1 MIPVAPSERR
11 CSVGIVGGTL
21 AVFALLL
28 VLAPPLYPS
37 FDESKYLGIGYNMFT
52 GAGPRTIFG
61 ALFLLHAPLW
71 PMVVVAPDLWFGV
84 DPFLWGHV
92 LNGLAGLA
100 VLVLVAALGWRI
112 RPAVGA
118 LAAVAYIATPYLH
131 DLART
136 ARLDVPAAALTLA
149 YVVVGIDAVRRGS
162 VGRGLL
168 AGAIFAMAFLV
179 KEIVLP
185 FAPVPFFV
193 GILGGRPWA
202 TTARVAAA
210 TFAVAAL
217 GTSWWFV
224 TYAGFTRTVYR
235 LGASSALLVPLY
247 VGIAVVIVAGF
258 AAPWLSSRP
267 AALGWLMRAQARA
280 PAAVFRHS
288 RALAAWGGAFAWF
301 LALVVFFDRNP
312 ELKGNGLFRAEQYA
326 LYARTWLPTQ
336 LPLVLGAVAGAA
348 LSLLARRAATPAQR
362 EAIDALYLAML
373 CGLPLVLLVIA
384 VGEPPRNYL
393 AQIGVLAAMSAAGWL
408 WAASLVERITPP
420 RVTAVMPAGLLAAS
434 FAIATLLLASHSLDY
449 RASARDSVLQSAV
462 ATAADWIEANV
473 APGATIGFGS
483 FLGYETAVEL
493 PARDFRVVQLH
504 QSLAVVDPAAPLAL
518 AALRAPPIDDW
529 IAIENSRRETEFYVF
544 RARTFAEQV
553 RRSGISIYVY
563 QTGPITSVPALLGV
577 LVPEHGFTEISS
589 WSYPPILGSGSTTTV
604 TTHIFAVD
612 QAHVGFDGSPMY
624 ATADALDRLVG
635 VLERASDT
643 SPTTASNLLESITM
657 WPPSALPE
665 GLLTRLQEL
674 ARLPADV
681 PPILLRTESTGRRG
695 IIARCVMPSSPS
707 RS

>member
-1 MIPVAPSERR
+1 MIPVPPSERR
-11 CSVGIVGGTL
+11 ASVAIIGGTL

-37 FDESKYLGIGYNMFT
+37 FDESKYLGIGYNMFA

-71 PMVVVAPDLWFGV
+71 PMVVVAPDLWFGI

-92 LNGLAGLA
+92 LNGLSGLA

-149 YVVVGIDAVRRGS
+149 YLVVGIDAVRRGS

-185 FAPVPFFV
+185 FAPVPFLV

-210 TFAVAAL
+210 TLAVAAL

-224 TYAGFTRTVYR
+224 TYAGLTRTVYR
-235 LGASSALLVPLY
+235 LGASSGLLVPLY
-247 VGIAVVIVAGF
+247 VGIAVVVVAGF

-280 PAAVFRHS
+280 PAAVVRHG
-288 RALAAWGGAFAWF
+288 RALAAWGGAVAWF

-312 ELKGNGLFRAEQYA
+312 ELKGNGLFRADQYA

-336 LPLVLGAVAGAA
+336 LPLVLGAVVGAA
-348 LSLLARRAATPAQR
+348 LSLPARRAATPTRR
-362 EAIDALYLAML
+362 EAFDALYVAMV

-393 AQIGVLAAMSAAGWL
+393 AQIGVLAALSAAGWL
-408 WAASLVERITPP
+408 WVATLVARLMSPKDP
-420 RVTAVMPAGLLAAS
+420 QRFTAGMTTSLLAAS
-434 FAIATLLLASHSLDY
+434 FAVATLLLASHSLDY

-473 APGATIGFGS
+473 APGSTIGFGS

-493 PARDFRVVQLH
+493 PARDFSMVQLH

-553 RRSGISIYVY
+553 RRSGISLYVY

-577 LVPEHGFTEISS
+577 LVPEHGFTEIAS
-589 WSYPPILGSGSTTTV
+589 WSYPPIVGSGSTTTV

-612 QAHVGFDGSPMY
+612 QARVGFDGSPMY

-657 WPPSALPE
+657 WPPSSPPAEL
-665 GLLTRLQEL
+665 L
-674 ARLPADV
+674 ARLQALARSSTDE
-681 PPILLRTESTGRRG
+681 PPTLLRAAPT
-695 IIARCVMPSSPS
+695 
-707 RS
+707 